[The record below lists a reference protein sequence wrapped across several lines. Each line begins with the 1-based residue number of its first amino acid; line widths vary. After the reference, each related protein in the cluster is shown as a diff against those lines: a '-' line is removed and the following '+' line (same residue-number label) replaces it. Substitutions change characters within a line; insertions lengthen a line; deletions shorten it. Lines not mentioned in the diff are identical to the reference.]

1 MVPLSELSRRSETS
15 SIDAAAV
22 RLGISRTLA
31 YSEAKRG
38 TLAGI
43 PVLRIS
49 RRMVIP
55 TAALDRLLGCA
66 DVSEDR

>member
-1 MVPLSELSRRSETS
+1 MVSFREVSRRPETS

-43 PVLRIS
+43 PVLRIG

-55 TAALDRLLGCA
+55 TAALDRLLGHESEAA
-66 DVSEDR
+66 DR